1 MPKQYL
7 KYGGVR
13 FENNATPEEINA
25 FVNSLSEEQRRSL
38 FNVVTLL
45 EEEGLITLIEGDTTT
60 MDKNMEEFL
69 VPNSDPAPQLGSLWG
84 KTREMRLPKSSRL
97 NTFK

>member
-13 FENNATPEEINA
+13 FVNNATPEEINS
-25 FVNSLSEEQRRSL
+25 FVDRLSDTQRRSL

-45 EEEGLITLIEGDTTT
+45 EEEGLISLIEGDTTT
-60 MDKNMEEFL
+60 IDQNMEEFL
-69 VPNSDPAPQLGSLWG
+69 VPNSGPEL
-84 KTREMRLPKSSRL
+84 R
-97 NTFK
+97 

>member
-1 MPKQYL
+1 MQKQYL

-25 FVNSLSEEQRRSL
+25 FVNGLSETQRRSL

-45 EEEGLITLIEGDTTT
+45 EEEGLITLVEGDTTT
-60 MDKNMEEFL
+60 IDKNMEEFL
-69 VPNSDPAPQLGSLWG
+69 VPNSDPELS
-84 KTREMRLPKSSRL
+84 
-97 NTFK
+97 

>member
-1 MPKQYL
+1 MPKHYL

-13 FENNATPEEINA
+13 FVNNATPEEINA
-25 FVNSLSEEQRRSL
+25 FVNELSDTQRRSL

-45 EEEGLITLIEGDTTT
+45 EEEGLISLIEGDTTI

-69 VPNSDPAPQLGSLWG
+69 VPNSDPQL
-84 KTREMRLPKSSRL
+84 
-97 NTFK
+97 

>member
-13 FENNATPEEINA
+13 FVNNATPEEINS
-25 FVNSLSEEQRRSL
+25 FVDGLSDTQRRSL

-45 EEEGLITLIEGDTTT
+45 EEEGLISLIEGDTTT
-60 MDKNMEEFL
+60 IDQNMEEFL
-69 VPNSDPAPQLGSLWG
+69 VPNSGPEL
-84 KTREMRLPKSSRL
+84 R
-97 NTFK
+97 